1 MAGVLLVA
9 GVSLLALLW
18 LRHSPFHAP
27 EFTLSVMPAD
37 PADPPGQV
45 TVCVT
50 ADHREAWNRWVGP
63 NGRFEKAAEVLW
75 IERIGAPGSARV
87 FGSHRLDGSRLCF
100 APAVPLDPGWRYR
113 IAFRPPGS
121 DPSRPVRSTAK
132 SVRGSVSGRGALELI
147 YETRESP
154 SDPQPQLLS
163 IHPGASE
170 LPANHL
176 KFYLSFSQP
185 MEQGVFM
192 ERIKLNRDGSGEV
205 AGAFRETELWSPDG
219 KRLTVWLHPGR
230 QKTGVN
236 LNEEEGMVLQ
246 EGASYSLRID
256 GRWRATNGKPLGSDQ
271 AKAFR
276 VVAADHSP
284 IDASRWTV
292 HPPKS
297 GTRQPLRIEFREPL
311 DWALLQNTI
320 TIESPLHPGIA
331 GEIRVPDGEREWRFT
346 PAAPWQAGAHRVVID
361 RRLEDL
367 AGNNLDRSFEVDIEQ
382 PSVPPTPTT
391 AAVPFIIDN

>member
-18 LRHSPFHAP
+18 LRHSPFRAP
-27 EFTLSVMPAD
+27 EFALSVTPAD
-37 PADPPGQV
+37 SADHPGQI
-45 TVCVT
+45 TVCV
-50 ADHREAWNRWVGP
+50 ASDHRDVWNRWVGP
-63 NGRFEKAAEVLW
+63 NGSFEKAGEVLW
-75 IERIGAPGSARV
+75 IERLGAPGSARV
-87 FGSHRLDGSRLCF
+87 FGSYRADGSRLCF

-121 DPSRPVRSTAK
+121 DPSRPSRNTAK
-132 SVRGSVSGRGALELI
+132 SVHGTLSGRGALELV
-147 YETRESP
+147 YQVPALPSESRP
-154 SDPQPQLLS
+154 RLLA
-163 IHPGASE
+163 IHPGAAE

-192 ERIKLNRDGSGEV
+192 ERIRLHRDGDGEV

-236 LNEEEGMVLQ
+236 LNEEEGMVLK
-246 EGASYSLRID
+246 EGGRYSLRID
-256 GRWRATNGKPLGSDQ
+256 GRWRGTNGKSLGSDQ
-271 AKAFR
+271 TKAFR

-284 IDASRWTV
+284 VDASRWTV
-292 HPPKS
+292 HPPKR
-297 GTRQPLRIEFREPL
+297 GTRQPLRIEFPEPL

-320 TIESPLHPGIA
+320 AVENPRHQRIA
-331 GEIRVPDGEREWRFT
+331 GEIRVPDGERAWHFT
-346 PAAPWQAGAHRVVID
+346 PATAWQAGAHRIVID

-367 AGNNLDRSFEVDIEQ
+367 AGNNLDRPFEVDIEQ
-382 PSVPPTPTT
+382 PSAPSTPAT
-391 AAVPFIIDN
+391 AVVPFAIED